1 MQKGYRA
8 GAFSPDSPSERLKD
22 KGIGIVNSKIGLLG
36 TGYYF
41 VGNLQDVL
49 DLKKEAKY
57 KRISEIDL
65 TKYKLYRP
73 SDPTGFYEAIKET
86 TYYIHQLNQEDLDD
100 DKVKENIKDAV
111 DAFSD
116 ELNINNKKVANI
128 FDNYIEDIISR
139 KDGNL
144 LSNRLLYK
152 YDGIDMTGT
161 PYDDF
166 GAGSLI
172 FNGKLKPGTYKVIQS
187 DEDKI
192 NEIGDMSSKSYSF
205 KNITATK
212 YSFFTDSGL
221 EYIVE
226 FEIDE
231 PYARVDFY
239 IKNSK
244 SDNIWKEKINRGE
257 IFRVMSTITNI
268 VNKFLNESPKIDVLV
283 IEPSKQD
290 IDDNRRYN
298 LYMAFIQK
306 NISPVEYKIKAT
318 PKEINIIRKKQA
330 GKNTDLNENAN
341 YSSDI
346 DYKKQILELTKYF
359 LKQHPHI
366 KSLPKIIFKHNNTQ
380 NAKNFFGKTA
390 YYNPETKTIV
400 IYTEGRHPKDLTKS
414 FAHEL
419 IHFLQDIEGRLYNI
433 QTTNTNE
440 DNDLNILEKEAY
452 LKGNI
457 IFRNWSDIKSSL

>member
-1 MQKGYRA
+1 
-8 GAFSPDSPSERLKD
+8 
-22 KGIGIVNSKIGLLG
+22 
-36 TGYYF
+36 
-41 VGNLQDVL
+41 
-49 DLKKEAKY
+49 
-57 KRISEIDL
+57 
-65 TKYKLYRP
+65 
-73 SDPTGFYEAIKET
+73 
-86 TYYIHQLNQEDLDD
+86 
-100 DKVKENIKDAV
+100 
-111 DAFSD
+111 
-116 ELNINNKKVANI
+116 
-128 FDNYIEDIISR
+128 
-139 KDGNL
+139 
-144 LSNRLLYK
+144 
-152 YDGIDMTGT
+152 MTGT